1 MLRSFGNGA
10 VSPNST
16 SQFEAYFDTAV
27 VDKGFCLAFVS
38 DEEIPETDCFCH
50 SRACQNIQ
58 QQKCEI
64 HVRFFR
70 LRFFGF
76 FDLESL
82 ICSFDF
88 SVLIIDKKFLV
99 FIIVKFYP
107 NGWRRLIDF
116 SNSEMVEEC
125 TLPSYV
131 EKNDFFEIFEIFGTS
146 AGFQTIPF

>member
-64 HVRFFR
+64 HFLFSGFR
-70 LRFFGF
+70 
-76 FDLESL
+76 
-82 ICSFDF
+82 
-88 SVLIIDKKFLV
+88 
-99 FIIVKFYP
+99 
-107 NGWRRLIDF
+107 
-116 SNSEMVEEC
+116 
-125 TLPSYV
+125 
-131 EKNDFFEIFEIFGTS
+131 
-146 AGFQTIPF
+146 